1 MEWTFGVIQ
10 WMTQIAALT
19 VATRKLETSTGEND
33 LTNKFC
39 NIGSLQSWIRATLIV
54 FLTASAA
61 KSQQAVPV
69 SPPPTSTPKSAQ
81 PAEPKPYIFVGA
93 GDIASCKVI
102 EGAEETAK
110 LIEQIPGEVFAAGDL
125 AYENGT
131 AEEFAN
137 CYDKTWGKFK
147 NRTHPVPGNHEFNR
161 SKLGS
166 AYFDYWGAQAGPR
179 GKGYYSFDLGVWHII
194 ALNTNCAALGPDG
207 CDADSAEEIW
217 LKQDLAAH
225 PGSCIIAL
233 GHHALYSSGVF
244 KNHAL
249 HPELRPFWQD
259 LYEAHADLMLVGHE
273 HSYERFAPQDPHG
286 NADPKNGIR
295 QIVVGTG
302 GRSHDPLGFPIPNSE
317 TRNADSFGVLK
328 LTLWPGRY
336 SWEFIPV
343 DAAHGFRDSG
353 EGVCHNVQ
361 PAN

>member
-1 MEWTFGVIQ
+1 
-10 WMTQIAALT
+10 L
-19 VATRKLETSTGEND
+19 RTGI
-33 LTNKFC
+33 C
-39 NIGSLQSWIRATLIV
+39 AV
-54 FLTASAA
+54 FLILLAA
-61 KSQQAVPV
+61 CIATGQETGSVQAPRANTQQ
-69 SPPPTSTPKSAQ
+69 SAQ
-81 PAEPKPYIFVGA
+81 LAESKPYIFVGA
-93 GDIASCKVI
+93 GDIASCKVL

-125 AYENGT
+125 AYEKGT

-147 NRTHPVPGNHEFNR
+147 NRTHPVPGNHEFNG
-161 SKLGS
+161 SKLGT
-166 AYFDYWGAQAGPR
+166 AYFDYWGGRAGPR

-207 CDADSAEEIW
+207 CAADSAEEIW

-225 PGSCIIAL
+225 PSSCIIAF

-259 LYEAHADLMLVGHE
+259 LHAAHADLMLVGHE

-295 QIVVGTG
+295 EIVVGTG

-317 TRNADSFGVLK
+317 ARNADSFGVLK
-328 LTLWPGRY
+328 LTLWPERY

-353 EGVCHNVQ
+353 EGVCHNA
-361 PAN
+361 PPTN

>member
-1 MEWTFGVIQ
+1 MEWASPVFQRLTWV
-10 WMTQIAALT
+10 TALT
-19 VATRKLETSTGEND
+19 SAVPKLETSAGDND
-33 LTNKFC
+33 LTNNFC
-39 NIGSLQSWIRATLIV
+39 RFGGLRSWICATAIKLLAV
-54 FLTASAA
+54 SAA
-61 KSQQAVPV
+61 TCQQPSPTPHSQ
-69 SPPPTSTPKSAQ
+69 SGTPTSSKPSAG
-81 PAEPKPYIFVGA
+81 EPYILVGA
-93 GDIASCKVI
+93 GDIASCKVLQ
-102 EGAEETAK
+102 GAEETAR

-125 AYENGT
+125 AYESGS

-147 NRTHPVPGNHEFNR
+147 NRTHPSPGNHEFGGR
-161 SKLGS
+161 KAGS

-194 ALNTNCAALGPDG
+194 SLNTNCAALGPDG
-207 CDADSAEEIW
+207 CTADSAEEIW
-217 LKQDLAAH
+217 LRQDLAAH
-225 PGSCIIAL
+225 ANSCIIAF

-259 LYEAHADLMLVGHE
+259 LYNAHADLMLVGHE

-295 QIVVGTG
+295 EIVVGTG
-302 GRSHDPLGFPIPNSE
+302 GRSHDPLGFPIRNSE

-328 LTLWPGRY
+328 LTLWPGKY

-343 DAAHGFRDSG
+343 DAVHGFHDSG
-353 EGVCHNVQ
+353 EGACHNVK